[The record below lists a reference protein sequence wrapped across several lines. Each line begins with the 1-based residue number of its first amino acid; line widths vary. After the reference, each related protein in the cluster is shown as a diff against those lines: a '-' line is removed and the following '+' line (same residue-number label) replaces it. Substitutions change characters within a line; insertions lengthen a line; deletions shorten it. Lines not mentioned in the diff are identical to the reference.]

1 RVALVGPTRGP
12 KSETPGATGGGLT
25 GPIRAGYCCGC
36 GAAVLPLQSAKA
48 VGCQDRT
55 GPTSMVKNY
64 SIGEQIGRG
73 EYASVH
79 AVTIKDRSPTATC
92 VKLIKLPTNSE
103 QVLDKKELTE
113 LVEKHKPLREL
124 KHRNLI
130 QIEDL
135 HVIQQDYSI
144 AVFMERFQGKTLEY
158 LLKTKGAITQE
169 DKIRHYS
176 KQICEALKY
185 LHHDLKDPVIHRN
198 ICSKTVMIDDNDL
211 VKLIDFGISIQ
222 LIDAVSHQVT
232 QCPRGHPNYM
242 APELFLEESR
252 SEVQSL
258 YSRGSDIWAF
268 GCVVYEMTTGAKPL
282 GDCRNMLAIV
292 NKIKYHGAPNLPE
305 ASSEQLRDFYK
316 GCMRMNRKERMS
328 AADLLR
334 HEFLSP
340 VYDKHWDNVRLLSRG
355 GFAEI
360 HEALTDKGIRCAV
373 KTLKLPLQLGDQ
385 RDKVQRETD
394 RAIESEMN
402 LCRLRHDNIVKI
414 FDILQPEIATVV
426 VFMELLDGKTLELV
440 IDGKP
445 LDEGMIRLFAS
456 QICSA
461 LSYMHNQPE
470 KSAVIHRDLN
480 CSNIVI
486 LDDNKVKLI
495 DFGLSHRLGTSISHS
510 TASSVKG
517 TLNFMAP
524 ELLGDDEKIV
534 YSTAS
539 DVWAFGCAVYQ
550 MATGERPF
558 EKIKNLNRLIHTLKE
573 QGAQLL
579 PDSCSSL
586 LKDFYASCVMRQR
599 LERASAIT
607 LMKHEFLTFKAS
619 EYEDEDRYESS
630 ASQKGMCAIIDMLP
644 SGSDSKLSAKISK
657 SFEKFD
663 FIVKSL
669 PDATCQTA
677 WSFIGDIANSQE
689 LADSK
694 CFVCF
699 VIASGSNG
707 HLYSADNDE
716 SIEIRD
722 LLARFRSS
730 QCPSLKDKPKLFFIQ
745 AAQPASAAAGL
756 DESTTRI
763 RDDDFLV
770 CINDADL
777 DSSFVG
783 TLCTVLEEDKFSD
796 LDIEG
801 VVDEVNN
808 RLKLEPLVKAK
819 NRALKSM
826 SEAVSTLTKK
836 FYLKP
841 EPVKPDP
848 RAESPEKW
856 DDEQLK
862 RLIEE
867 EASQCANPDFTSQKY
882 GPLGQTLL
890 SIAADKDSSELV
902 KLALQTAAT
911 FPSIHSDLDVM
922 GRTALSCAAAKGSD
936 AVLAAFE
943 QAFIDAADVQKSV
956 VNEAN
961 YMRQTPIIVA
971 AKQNRTNVLEKLV
984 RMGADINQK
993 DIVEATALIYAAK
1006 FGFVD
1011 AVRKLLELGADAALA
1026 DRSDQ
1031 TPLIWAARCGHTDV
1045 INALSEKF
1053 NSLEPWN
1060 HRSTRLRNLTAL
1072 EWAKLCGHDAT
1083 ADRIQQLRRTPLPT
1097 HNQGVAVAVMT
1108 VPVVKRQELPPE
1120 VATEAEEAAAE
1131 PLVEEVVLMK
1141 LVEGVPVAEV
1151 PVAEVVVAEVV
1162 VAEVAVAE
1170 VVVAGLF
1177 TI

>member
-1 RVALVGPTRGP
+1 
-12 KSETPGATGGGLT
+12 
-25 GPIRAGYCCGC
+25 
-36 GAAVLPLQSAKA
+36 
-48 VGCQDRT
+48 
-55 GPTSMVKNY
+55 
-64 SIGEQIGRG
+64 
-73 EYASVH
+73 
-79 AVTIKDRSPTATC
+79 
-92 VKLIKLPTNSE
+92 
-103 QVLDKKELTE
+103 
-113 LVEKHKPLREL
+113 
-124 KHRNLI
+124 
-130 QIEDL
+130 
-135 HVIQQDYSI
+135 
-144 AVFMERFQGKTLEY
+144 MERFQGKTLEY

-222 LIDAVSHQVT
+222 LMDA
-232 QCPRGHPNYM
+232 
-242 APELFLEESR
+242 
-252 SEVQSL
+252 SL

-402 LCRLRHDNIVKI
+402 LCRLRHENIVKI
-414 FDILQPEIATVV
+414 FDIVQPEIATVV
-426 VFMELLDGKTLELV
+426 VFMELLDGKTLEL
-440 IDGKP
+440 
-445 LDEGMIRLFAS
+445 
-456 QICSA
+456 ICSA

-558 EKIKNLNRLIHTLKE
+558 EKIKNLNRLIRTLKE
-573 QGAQLL
+573 QGAPLL

-599 LERASAIT
+599 SERASAIT

-707 HLYSADNDE
+707 QLYSADNDE

-745 AAQPASAAAGL
+745 ARNRPVQPPAWTNPRREFETMTFWFASTMPTWIHRL
-756 DESTTRI
+756 
-763 RDDDFLV
+763 F
-770 CINDADL
+770 
-777 DSSFVG
+777 G

-801 VVDEVNN
+801 VVDEVND

-841 EPVKPDP
+841 ERVKPDP

-902 KLALQTAAT
+902 KLALQAAT
-911 FPSIHSDLDVM
+911 TVPSIHSDLDVM

-971 AKQNRTNVLEKLV
+971 AKQN
-984 RMGADINQK
+984 K
-993 DIVEATALIYAAK
+993 DECSREVGSDGSRYQSEEATALIYAAK

-1045 INALSEKF
+1045 INALSEKL
-1053 NSLEPWN
+1053 NSLELWN
-1060 HRSTRLRNLTAL
+1060 HRSTRLRNFTAL

-1083 ADRIQQLRRTPLPT
+1083 ADRIQQ
-1097 HNQGVAVAVMT
+1097 
-1108 VPVVKRQELPPE
+1108 
-1120 VATEAEEAAAE
+1120 
-1131 PLVEEVVLMK
+1131 
-1141 LVEGVPVAEV
+1141 
-1151 PVAEVVVAEVV
+1151 
-1162 VAEVAVAE
+1162 
-1170 VVVAGLF
+1170 
-1177 TI
+1177 